1 MKIKCFSSGVLGS
14 NSYVVWDDTEGVI
27 IDAGVSNGEIVEFV
41 ENNNIKIKYI
51 ILTHGHIDHIYFVDP
66 LREQTGAKVLIHKD
80 ESQALSDPN
89 INLSIM
95 FSDKMMFKEA
105 DETVEDGTIIET
117 GKLKFEV
124 IHTKGHSLG
133 SICIKIEDKLF
144 SGDTL
149 FCLGIGRTDLY
160 GGNQEE
166 LDDSFRDKL
175 LKLEDNIEVFPGH
188 GESTTIGFEKKNNGY
203 IRSLLS

>member
-1 MKIKCFSSGVLGS
+1 MKIKCFGTGALGS
-14 NSYVVWDDTEGVI
+14 NSYIVWDDTEGVN
-27 IDAGVSNGEIVEFV
+27 IDAGVSNDEIMKFV
-41 ENNNIKIKYI
+41 EDNNITIKYI
-51 ILTHGHIDHIYFVDP
+51 ILTHGHIDHIYFVDL

-80 ESQALSDPN
+80 EKQALSDPN

-95 FSDKMMFKEA
+95 FSEKMVFKEA
-105 DETVEDGTIIET
+105 DETLEDGDIIEV

-133 SICIKIEDKLF
+133 SICVKVEDKLF

-149 FCLGIGRTDLY
+149 FCLGVGRTDFY
-160 GGNQEE
+160 GGNQEDMDE
-166 LDDSFRDKL
+166 SFRNKL

>member
-1 MKIKCFSSGVLGS
+1 MKIKCFSTGVLGS
-14 NSYVVWDDTEGVI
+14 NSYIVWDDTEGVI

-51 ILTHGHIDHIYFVDP
+51 ILTHGHIDHIYFVDL

-80 ESQALSDPN
+80 EKQALSDPK

-95 FSDKMMFKEA
+95 FSDKMVFKKA
-105 DETVEDGTIIET
+105 DETVEDGAIIEV

-133 SICIKIEDKLF
+133 SICIKVEDKLF

-149 FCLGIGRTDLY
+149 FCLGFGRTDLY
-160 GGNQEE
+160 GGNQEDMDE
-166 LDDSFRDKL
+166 SFRNKL
-175 LKLEDNIEVFPGH
+175 LKLEDNIEVYPGH
-188 GESTTIGFEKKNNGY
+188 GESTTISYEKKNNGY